1 MTNKIK
7 CINTYTLLDSLCSH
21 KPDNEVEKI
30 EEIIS
35 RLEEDEQFKNLFFHF
50 DGDEVYFFQ
59 EREQQK
65 IKSYIN
71 SKIDLSNI
79 EDGRIFEDYANLL
92 LMYEGGWHIELGE
105 ITIDSSDFYTNLRD
119 KFLYN
124 SKYIKKLVSAGDN
137 FFSELTKIKK
147 TCLKGMVRN
156 IVKKIE
162 KDLENYEE
170 LNF

>member
-1 MTNKIK
+1 
-7 CINTYTLLDSLCSH
+7 
-21 KPDNEVEKI
+21 
-30 EEIIS
+30 
-35 RLEEDEQFKNLFFHF
+35 
-50 DGDEVYFFQ
+50 
-59 EREQQK
+59 
-65 IKSYIN
+65 
-71 SKIDLSNI
+71 
-79 EDGRIFEDYANLL
+79 
-92 LMYEGGWHIELGE
+92 MYEGGWHIELGE

-124 SKYIKKLVSAGDN
+124 SKYIKKLVSAGEN